1 MCVLVGPPLATFIG
15 PDTQQ
20 APLHPPQPRARVEN
34 LSKTYQLTKLQTKLS
49 K

>member
-1 MCVLVGPPLATFIG
+1 MCEQVAPPLATLIG

-34 LSKTYQLTKLQTKLS
+34 MSKTYSLTKLQTKLS